1 MEGSHWLTQTQDE
14 SMTVG
19 VGPTDK
25 TVLQGV
31 TVTKPL
37 TLHAVVR
44 KVSSLPSIQMFI
56 PLSLSLRIWIN
67 GLLCHYINK
76 HCNDCG
82 LQGCNTMQFCQWIPV
97 FWGNMMPPSPRLKCV
112 GSYIGGNYRVDA
124 HDPQG
129 EGVKKGT
136 QSYPMEKTLT
146 EIDSFRSLVW
156 KPKNLYKHT
165 VVVFTFISIHV

>member
-56 PLSLSLRIWIN
+56 PLSLSLRI
-67 GLLCHYINK
+67 
-76 HCNDCG
+76 
-82 LQGCNTMQFCQWIPV
+82 
-97 FWGNMMPPSPRLKCV
+97 
-112 GSYIGGNYRVDA
+112 
-124 HDPQG
+124 
-129 EGVKKGT
+129 
-136 QSYPMEKTLT
+136 
-146 EIDSFRSLVW
+146 
-156 KPKNLYKHT
+156 
-165 VVVFTFISIHV
+165 